1 MKITA
6 EEFEEIREDDSTITT
21 ECEKHH
27 RHNGSRYEYVF
38 PRNGKFYMFSL
49 WWFEDN
55 GVDTSEFP
63 IDAYEVKKIEVIAY
77 KWVHV

>member
-6 EEFEEIREDDSTITT
+6 EEFEELSENDTTICT
-21 ECEKHH
+21 ECEKHY
-27 RHNGSRYEYVF
+27 RHNGSRYEYIF
-38 PRNGKFYMFSL
+38 PKDGTHYMFSL
-49 WWFEDN
+49 WIMED
-55 GVDTSEFP
+55 DDYDYQFP